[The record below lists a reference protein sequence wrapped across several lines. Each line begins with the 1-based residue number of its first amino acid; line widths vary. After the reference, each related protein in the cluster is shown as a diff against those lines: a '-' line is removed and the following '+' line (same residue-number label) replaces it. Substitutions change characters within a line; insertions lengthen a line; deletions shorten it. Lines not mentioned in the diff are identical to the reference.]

1 MKSINW
7 KIRIKNK
14 AFWCFMIPVVFLLV
28 QQVLAVFGVV
38 TDFTNLENQLV
49 AIVGTVF
56 TILAACGIVV
66 DPTTPSWSDSERAR
80 GYDEPGVNYDEF
92 DDDVADLE
100 DDEEIEAEE
109 IE

>member
-14 AFWCFMIPVVFLLV
+14 AFWCFMIPVVFLLI
-28 QQVLAVFGVV
+28 QQILAVFGVV

-56 TILAACGIVV
+56 TILAACGVVV
-66 DPTTPSWSDSERAR
+66 DPTTKGWEDSDRALS
-80 GYDEPGVNYDEF
+80 YDEPSVNYDEW
-92 DDDVADLE
+92 DADVSDLE
-100 DDEEIEAEE
+100 DDGEIEE
-109 IE
+109 